1 MKIFKVCEYICER
14 QSEWRREDK
23 KGMREAEDMNI
34 SEMCRLFPLFCVG
47 HRAA

>member
-14 QSEWRREDK
+14 RSKWGREDK

-34 SEMCRLFPLFCVG
+34 SETCRPFPLFCVS